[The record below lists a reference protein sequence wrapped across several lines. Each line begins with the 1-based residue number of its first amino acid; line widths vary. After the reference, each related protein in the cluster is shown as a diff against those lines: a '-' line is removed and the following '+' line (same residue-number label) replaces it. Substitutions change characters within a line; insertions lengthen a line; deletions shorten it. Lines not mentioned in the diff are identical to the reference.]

1 MEKLESILKELGQ
14 ERLLEVIEE
23 NVKIVV
29 TDDFENLT
37 EVIDRINE
45 ETEYSAYIK
54 ETDREYLIIEKD

>member
-14 ERLLEVIEE
+14 ERLLGFIEE

-54 ETDREYLIIEKD
+54 ETDREYLIIEKN

>member
-14 ERLLEVIEE
+14 ERLLEFIEE

-54 ETDREYLIIEKD
+54 ETYREYLIIEKD

>member
-1 MEKLESILKELGQ
+1 MK
-14 ERLLEVIEE
+14 IE
-23 NVKIVV
+23 
-29 TDDFENLT
+29 DFENLT

>member
-1 MEKLESILKELGQ
+1 MEKLESILKEFGQ
-14 ERLLEVIEE
+14 ERLLEFIEE

-54 ETDREYLIIEKD
+54 ETYREYLIIEKD